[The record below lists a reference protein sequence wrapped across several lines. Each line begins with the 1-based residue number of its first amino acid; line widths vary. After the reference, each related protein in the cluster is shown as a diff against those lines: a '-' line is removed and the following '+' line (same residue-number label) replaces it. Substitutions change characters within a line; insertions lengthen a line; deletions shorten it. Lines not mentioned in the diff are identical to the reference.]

1 MEMKAEHRIEI
12 KTVAIVGLGAL
23 GILFGNHLSEKMPRQ
38 NLRIIADR
46 DRISRYQEEQV
57 FCNGKRCD
65 FHYVAP
71 EDQTGPADLVIF
83 AVKYQNLQEAIEAA
97 RHQVGEHTILLSALN
112 GISSEELLAQAFGAE
127 KVLYCVAQGMDGI
140 REENRLNY
148 ANMGMLCFGDREPG
162 IVSEQVERVAD
173 FFRRTAFPH
182 QIDPDMRRRL
192 WGKFMMN
199 VGVNQTAALFSCCY
213 GGLQRAGTARTMMI
227 SAMKEVLILSRLEGI
242 FLSEDDLDYWLE
254 VLFRLNPDGKP
265 SMQQD
270 MDAGRTTEVE
280 LFSGTVLA
288 LSGKH
293 GIVSP
298 VNRAIYDAI
307 REKEQKQ

>member
-1 MEMKAEHRIEI
+1 MEI

-23 GILFGNHLSEKMPRQ
+23 GILFGNHLSEQMPVE

-46 DRISRYQEEQV
+46 ERVSRYQKEQI

-71 EDQTGPADLVIF
+71 EDETGPADLVIF

-97 RHQVGEHTILLSALN
+97 RHQVGTHTILLSALN
-112 GISSEELLAQAFGAE
+112 GISSEEMLAQAFGAE

-140 REENRLNY
+140 REGNHLNY
-148 ANMGMLCFGDREPG
+148 ANMGMLCFGDRAPG
-162 IVSEQVERVAD
+162 TISEQVERVAD

-182 QIDPDMRRRL
+182 QIDTDMRRRL

-199 VGVNQTAALFSCCY
+199 VGVNQTAALFGCCY
-213 GGLQRAGTARTMMI
+213 GGLQREGTARETMI
-227 SAMKEVLILSRLEGI
+227 NAMKEVLSLSRLEGI
-242 FLSEDDLDYWLE
+242 FLAEEDLDYWLE
-254 VLFRLNPDGKP
+254 VLARLNPDGKP

-270 MDAGRTTEVE
+270 MDAGRTTEVA
-280 LFSGTVLA
+280 LFSGTVLS
-288 LSGKH
+288 LSDKH

-298 VNRAIYDAI
+298 VNRALYDAI
-307 REKEQKQ
+307 RQKEQKQ